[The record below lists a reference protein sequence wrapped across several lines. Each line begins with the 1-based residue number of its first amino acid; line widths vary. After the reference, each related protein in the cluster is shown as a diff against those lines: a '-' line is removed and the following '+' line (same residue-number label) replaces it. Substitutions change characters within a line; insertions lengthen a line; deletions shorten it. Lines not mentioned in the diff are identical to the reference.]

1 MTFDEIVEFRA
12 SNRRFDPETPVPAEV
27 MERALK
33 HATLAPNSS
42 NMQLWEFHWVSTPE
56 MKKKLAV
63 ACLGQGAATT
73 AKELVVVV
81 ARRNLWRK
89 RVNWHR
95 GLIMKD
101 AERLGKDHKSIQL
114 RLKYYTK
121 LMPFTYS
128 NDGLGLLGIL
138 RRVMSFSIGLFRP
151 MFRAKGSAQQKVT
164 VHKSAALASQ
174 NLMMSLASQGFHTC
188 PMEGFDE
195 VRIKRLL
202 GLNRGAEVTMVIGV
216 GKGTEKGFWGPR
228 VRVPMEDVL
237 YKH

>member
-1 MTFDEIVEFRA
+1 MTFDEIIEFRA
-12 SNRRFDPETPVPAEV
+12 SNRRFDPDTPVPAEV

-56 MKKKLAV
+56 VKKALAK

-89 RVNWHR
+89 RVQWHR
-95 GLIMKD
+95 DLIMKD
-101 AERLGKDHKSIQL
+101 AEKVGLEAKSTQL

-121 LMPFTYS
+121 LMPFTYA
-128 NDGLGLLGIL
+128 NDGLGLLGL
-138 RRVMSFSIGLFRP
+138 VRRMMSFSVGLFRP
-151 MFRAKGSAQQKVT
+151 MYRAKGTAQQKVT

-195 VRIKRLL
+195 VRVKRLL

-228 VRVPMEDVL
+228 RRVPMEEVL
-237 YKH
+237 IKH